1 MSLAFFYNKNITNEK
16 MSAIISE
23 NVLSQNYLEVGVI
36 DTVHD
41 SYTRFYSQATNI
53 SQFNNSS
60 YEDSVER
67 IVKTG
72 FRTKTAAKEWADK
85 MISVNYTE
93 RVPKN
98 QGYRGNR
105 YKIDKIIINYND
117 ATSEN
122 VELLSKIFC

>member
-1 MSLAFFYNKNITNEK
+1 MRYMVMLF
-16 MSAIISE
+16 IID
-23 NVLSQNYLEVGVI
+23 V
-36 DTVHD
+36 
-41 SYTRFYSQATNI
+41 I
-53 SQFNNSS
+53 SQFNSG

-85 MISVNYTE
+85 MVAVNYTE
-93 RVPKN
+93 RVSKN

-105 YKIDKIIINYND
+105 YKIDRIIINYND

-122 VELLSKIFC
+122 IEILSKIFC

>member
-1 MSLAFFYNKNITNEK
+1 MRYMVLLF
-16 MSAIISE
+16 IID
-23 NVLSQNYLEVGVI
+23 VV
-36 DTVHD
+36 
-41 SYTRFYSQATNI
+41 
-53 SQFNNSS
+53 SQFSS
-60 YEDSVER
+60 GYDDTVER

-72 FRTKTAAKEWADK
+72 FRTKSAAKEWADK

>member
-1 MSLAFFYNKNITNEK
+1 MSGIMRYMILLF
-16 MSAIISE
+16 IID
-23 NVLSQNYLEVGVI
+23 V
-36 DTVHD
+36 
-41 SYTRFYSQATNI
+41 I
-53 SQFNNSS
+53 SQFSS
-60 YEDSVER
+60 SSEDSVER

-85 MISVNYTE
+85 LIAANYTE

-122 VELLSKIFC
+122 VETLVKIFR